1 METGVRG
8 EAGIGVQRRVLKEQG
23 HDIDIVTIQ
32 HQQMMVILAQDL
44 VLTLNHALQLS
55 YAQVFR

>member
-8 EAGIGVQRRVLKEQG
+8 EAGPRVQRRVLEQQG

-32 HQQMMVILAQDL
+32 HQKMVVILAEEWDMKRY
-44 VLTLNHALQLS
+44 HAIQLS